1 MGRPREHD
9 ERTREALLAAGER
22 LVAEHGIGGV
32 GVRSVAVRTGTT
44 TRAVYAVFGS
54 KEALVQALAER
65 AFELLIQ
72 QVDAVPLSDD
82 PGEDLVAAAVYGF
95 RAFAVE
101 HPDLLRLVFAAWA
114 PGVPFSVR
122 TEATRLAA
130 CDRLLLRVQR
140 ARDAGLL
147 GAHAVPEVALLWD
160 AMCSGLALREICGL
174 VEPPHA
180 KRIWTDALRALLTG
194 LRAESTPPSATEADR
209 LVTEV

>member
-9 ERTREALLAAGER
+9 ERTREALLAAAER
-22 LVAEHGIGGV
+22 LVAEQGIGAI
-32 GVRSVAVRTGTT
+32 GVRSVAVRAGTT

-82 PGEDLVAAAVYGF
+82 PGEDLVAGAVHGF

-101 HPDLLRLVFAAWA
+101 HPDLLRLVFAAWS
-114 PGVPFSVR
+114 PGVPFSAQ

-130 CDRLLLRVQR
+130 YARLILRVQR
-140 ARDAGLL
+140 ARDADLL
-147 GAHAVPEVALLWD
+147 GAHPTHEVALLWD
-160 AMCSGLALREICGL
+160 AMCSGLALREVCGL
-174 VEPPHA
+174 IEPSQA
-180 KRIWTDALRALLTG
+180 ERIWTDALRALLAG
-194 LRAESTPPSATEADR
+194 LRDESTRPAAIEPDR
-209 LVTEV
+209 LVVED